1 VRSTRTGEHGHFSGV
16 IHADCVITG
25 GEGIDAVEMIAFHP
39 VLKLT
44 GLIAGVSA
52 YFEHGNDDNLHRDGM
67 GFGLR
72 ESSEVARNQERKN
85 DAAAGSH

>member
-1 VRSTRTGEHGHFSGV
+1 
-16 IHADCVITG
+16 
-25 GEGIDAVEMIAFHP
+25 
-39 VLKLT
+39 
-44 GLIAGVSA
+44 
-52 YFEHGNDDNLHRDGM
+52 M